1 MTLVDET
8 RIRGVADSELFDY
21 GADISRL
28 IVRAWRMLADGNPID
43 AARVQDLIEELA
55 IAPETAHD
63 FLQSVTERD
72 GDGNIVGVLGLSLN
86 DHAHGF
92 IVNGVSFST
101 WCAVDTLFLPAML
114 GQPAEV
120 KSVSPLSKKSIRLT
134 VGPQGVQALEPASTV
149 VSLPVVRSGEVDT
162 GSTEGIWRTFCHR
175 VFFFAAREEAEQW
188 AETTENIEIVSVHEA
203 FEYAMQTWSKILPYA
218 R

>member
-1 MTLVDET
+1 VDET

-28 IVRAWRMLADGNPID
+28 VVRAWRMLADGNPID

-114 GQPAEV
+114 GQPAKV
-120 KSVSPLSKKSIRLT
+120 KSVSPLSKKDHSPD
-134 VGPQGVQALEPASTV
+134 G
-149 VSLPVVRSGEVDT
+149 
-162 GSTEGIWRTFCHR
+162 RTARRAGAGAGLYRGFLAGGAQRGGGHKIHR
-175 VFFFAAREEAEQW
+175 GNMA
-188 AETTENIEIVSVHEA
+188 H
-203 FEYAMQTWSKILPYA
+203 ILPSHIFFRGPRRSRA
-218 R
+218 VG

>member
-1 MTLVDET
+1 MNDT

-21 GADISRL
+21 GADVSRL
-28 IVRAWRMLADGNPID
+28 VVRAWRMLADGNPID
-43 AARVQDLIEELA
+43 AGQVQDLIEDLA
-55 IAPETAHD
+55 IAPETAQE

-72 GDGNIVGVLGLSLN
+72 GDIVGVLGLSLN

-114 GQPAEV
+114 GQSADV

-149 VSLPVVRSGEVDT
+149 VSLPVVRSEEVDT
-162 GSTEGIWRTFCHR
+162 GSPEGIWRTFCHR
-175 VFFFAAREEAEQW
+175 IFFFATREEAEQW
-188 AETTENIEIVSVHEA
+188 AETMENIEIVSVHDA

>member
-1 MTLVDET
+1 MNDT

-21 GADISRL
+21 GADVSRL
-28 IVRAWRMLADGNPID
+28 VVRAWRMLADGNPID
-43 AARVQDLIEELA
+43 AGRVQDLIEDLA
-55 IAPETAHD
+55 IAPETAQE

-72 GDGNIVGVLGLSLN
+72 GDIVGVLGLSLN

-114 GQPAEV
+114 GQSADV

-149 VSLPVVRSGEVDT
+149 VSLPVVRSEEVDT
-162 GSTEGIWRTFCHR
+162 GSPEGIWRTFCHR
-175 VFFFAAREEAEQW
+175 IFFFATREEAEQW
-188 AETTENIEIVSVHEA
+188 AETMENIEIVSVHDA